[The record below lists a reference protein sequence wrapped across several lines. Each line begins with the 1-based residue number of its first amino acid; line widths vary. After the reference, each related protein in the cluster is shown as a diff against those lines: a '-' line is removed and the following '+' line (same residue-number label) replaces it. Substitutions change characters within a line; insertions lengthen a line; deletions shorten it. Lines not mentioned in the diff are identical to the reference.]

1 MHAFLRTRGANPY
14 GSGASSSGTCGA
26 RPLGRAVIFAV
37 TMMVLASAAPAAA
50 QSCESLSSLK
60 LENAT
65 ITMAQSVPAG
75 AFTPPQGGRGRGN
88 PAQFTDLP
96 AFCRVAA
103 TLTPS
108 PESDIRMELWLPA
121 SGWNG
126 KFQATGNGG
135 WNGNIDVN
143 ALANGVRRGYAT
155 ASTDT
160 GHQGGGGPWMRNR
173 EKLIDYG
180 HRAVHEMT
188 VKGKAI
194 AAAFY
199 GRQAQFSY
207 FVGCS
212 AGGRQGLMAAQRYPD
227 DFDGIV
233 AGAPALNATG
243 RAVFA
248 MYVAHNLHKNEG
260 AYIPPTKYPA
270 IHNAVLQACDT
281 RDGVRDGVIENP
293 AQCSFDPKVL
303 ACSGTD
309 SDSCLT
315 PPQVEAARKMYQPAV
330 NTRTKQ
336 EIFPGLSYGSEL
348 GWATFGAP
356 QPFGIATQMFQFMV
370 FNDPKWDYRTLNF
383 DEHMALVDKA
393 EAGLINARNPDLRKF
408 AAAGGKLIQYHG
420 WSDPQIPAASSTQYY
435 QSVLDTM
442 GGPGKVMDSYR
453 LFMVPGMNHCGGGPG
468 TTSFDMLA
476 ALEQW
481 VEKKQAPQRITA
493 SRIVDGKVERT
504 RPLCPYPQVATYKGS
519 GSTDDAA
526 NFVCK

>member
-1 MHAFLRTRGANPY
+1 MKSRILFAILPALLVFT
-14 GSGASSSGTCGA
+14 A
-26 RPLGRAVIFAV
+26 RPV
-37 TMMVLASAAPAAA
+37 AA
-50 QSCESLSSLK
+50 QSCEMLSSLK

-65 ITMAQSVPAG
+65 ITTAQSVAAG
-75 AFTPPQGGRGRGN
+75 AFTPAQGGGRGGG
-88 PAQFTDLP
+88 AQFKDLP

-108 PESDIRMELWLPA
+108 PDSDIKIEVWLPA

-126 KFQATGNGG
+126 KFQSTGNGG
-135 WNGNIDVN
+135 WNGNIDQN
-143 ALANGVRRGYAT
+143 ALAAGIRRGYAT

-160 GHQGGGGPWMRNR
+160 GHQGGGGPWMQNR

-180 HRAVHEMT
+180 YRAIHEMT

-199 GRQAQFSY
+199 GNQPRLSY
-207 FVGCS
+207 FTGCS
-212 AGGRQGLMAAQRYPD
+212 AGGRQGLIAAQRYPE

-248 MYVAHNLHKNEG
+248 MYVAQNLHKDEA
-260 AYIPPTKYPA
+260 AYIPATKYPA
-270 IHNAVLQACDT
+270 IHNAVLQACDAH
-281 RDGVRDGVIENP
+281 DGVKDGVIENP
-293 AQCSFDPKVL
+293 TKCTFDPKVL
-303 ACSGTD
+303 ACSGAD

-330 NTRTKQ
+330 NAQTKK
-336 EIFPGLSYGSEL
+336 EIFPGLTYGSEL

-356 QPFGIATQMFQFMV
+356 QPFGIGTQMFQYLV
-370 FNDPKWDYRTLNF
+370 FNNPGWDYKTMNF
-383 DEHMALVDKA
+383 DSDMEAVEKA
-393 EAGLINARNPDLRKF
+393 EAGLINARNPDLKKF
-408 AAAGGKLIQYHG
+408 TARGGKLIQYHG
-420 WSDPQIPAASSTQYY
+420 WADPQIPAPSSTQYY

-442 GGPGKVMDSYR
+442 GGSAKVMDHYR

-468 TTSFDMLA
+468 TTTFDMLA

-481 VEKKQAPQRITA
+481 VEKKQAPAQIPA
-493 SRIVDGKVERT
+493 SRVTDGKVERT
-504 RPLCPYPQVATYKGS
+504 RPLCPYPQVASYKGS

-526 NFVCK
+526 NFVCKQ